1 VHPTINTLTG
11 LAARA
16 AAALLALAVPVECP
30 GCGAADVRLCTRCGA
45 ALAAPAG
52 RVRLAAPVPVAAWAC
67 APYGGVVARC
77 VVAWKDRGRL
87 DLTGPLGAALARAV
101 VAALVDAPGP
111 PDGRILLVPVPSS
124 AAARRA
130 RGAEVTAVLARTARA
145 DLRRRGLAVG
155 VRPALHQRRRVADQA
170 GLGARARRENL
181 AGALGVRRTCRGR
194 LRGAVVVLVD
204 DVVTTGATAAEAC
217 AVLAEH
223 GARVVG
229 VAAACWTP
237 RRFPA
242 QRCSQGTFSSGG
254 PSAADDGGVL
264 H

>member
-1 VHPTINTLTG
+1 VHPTIARLPG
-11 LAARA
+11 LGARA

-30 GCGAADVRLCTRCGA
+30 GCGAVDVRLCSRCGA

-52 RVRLAAPVPVAAWAC
+52 RVPLTAPLPVTTWAC

-87 DLTGPLGAALARAV
+87 DLTTALGAALARAV
-101 VAALVDAPGP
+101 DAALANAPAVPG
-111 PDGRILLVPVPSS
+111 GRIVLVPVPSS

-130 RGAEVTAVLARTARA
+130 RGADVTAALARAARA
-145 DLRRRGLAVG
+145 DLRRRGLVVG
-155 VRPALHQRRRVADQA
+155 VRPALYQRRRVADQA
-170 GLGARARRENL
+170 GLGAGARRANL
-181 AGALGVRRTCRGR
+181 AGALGVRRTSRSR
-194 LRGAVVVLVD
+194 LRTAVVVLVD
-204 DVVTTGATAAEAC
+204 DIVTTGATAAEAC
-217 AVLAEH
+217 AVLAEQ

-237 RRFPA
+237 RRLQA
-242 QRCSQGTFSSGG
+242 RRCSQGTFDSGG
-254 PSAADDGGVL
+254 PSAADDDAVL